1 MRLIDADAL
10 KAFINERMEQGEP
23 YYCERDLNGF
33 DMICM
38 LCDAQTVMEW
48 HDAKRKR
55 PEHSGEYLVWAPEY
69 GGRRILS
76 YDMDNRVVRTWY
88 YYYGDEYV
96 EVDKDD
102 IIAWAELPEPPKEEA

>member
-10 KAFINERMEQGEP
+10 KAFINERIEQDEP

-48 HDAKRKR
+48 HCAKTDPPKR
-55 PEHSGEYLVWAPEY
+55 QGRYLTYSERMHCVRETIYTQQCGWHEVD
-69 GGRRILS
+69 GGQI
-76 YDMDNRVVRTWY
+76 YDMP
-88 YYYGDEYV
+88 
-96 EVDKDD
+96 VDY
-102 IIAWAELPEPPKEEA
+102 WMELPDPPEESKQ